1 MKLVP
6 GISACRHIC
15 SDTVTVLNEKLSF
28 RKVRGANGAE
38 RDTRHIP
45 QIESALDTH
54 MGYHGQRH
62 ALMTLSCVATWARV
76 RRHHVHIFQRKG
88 RRNIKFT
95 TADFRLLR
103 YRPCNKNRGVPAG
116 PFLMRLSQKRALA
129 HTYTR
134 RNSHARA
141 SHRDEDHRCAP
152 CPSLSL
158 ARRGCS
164 SPGRVRAN
172 RPKRTSVGSRV
183 ATRHLGTGRHERWA
197 H

>member
-76 RRHHVHIFQRKG
+76 RRHHVHIFREKG
-88 RRNIKFT
+88 AEISN
-95 TADFRLLR
+95 LLR
-103 YRPCNKNRGVPAG
+103 QIVEIPAVRQKSRNRGVPAG
-116 PFLMRLSQKRALA
+116 SFLMRLSQKRALA

-134 RNSHARA
+134 HNSHARA
-141 SHRDEDHRCAP
+141 SHRDEDHRCVP

-158 ARRGCS
+158 ARRGG
-164 SPGRVRAN
+164 PLRTGPRALGAPETAALRHDRVHHRCFLHCA
-172 RPKRTSVGSRV
+172 
-183 ATRHLGTGRHERWA
+183 LD
-197 H
+197 